1 MKKKV
6 NKENTEEKIRVFE
19 EIKTLK
25 YLMNLEIISFGKMKR
40 PLVFHLLEKNIQN
53 SSSIRSQRIFG
64 QFFATSSHV
73 RSSQQFE
80 WLSIC

>member
-6 NKENTEEKIRVFE
+6 NKENKEEIIRVFE
-19 EIKTLK
+19 EIKTK

-40 PLVFHLLEKNIQN
+40 PLVFHLLEKNVQN
-53 SSSIRSQRIFG
+53 SSSIRSQRVFG

>member
-6 NKENTEEKIRVFE
+6 NEENTEEIIRVFE
-19 EIKTLK
+19 EIKTK

-40 PLVFHLLEKNIQN
+40 PLVFHLLEKNVQN
-53 SSSIRSQRIFG
+53 SSSIRSQRVFG

>member
-40 PLVFHLLEKNIQN
+40 PLVFHLLEKNVQN
-53 SSSIRSQRIFG
+53 SSSIRSQRVFG
-64 QFFATSSHV
+64 
-73 RSSQQFE
+73 
-80 WLSIC
+80 

>member
-6 NKENTEEKIRVFE
+6 NKENMEEIIRVFE
-19 EIKTLK
+19 EIKTM

-40 PLVFHLLEKNIQN
+40 PLVFHLLEKNVQN
-53 SSSIRSQRIFG
+53 SSSIRSQRVFG